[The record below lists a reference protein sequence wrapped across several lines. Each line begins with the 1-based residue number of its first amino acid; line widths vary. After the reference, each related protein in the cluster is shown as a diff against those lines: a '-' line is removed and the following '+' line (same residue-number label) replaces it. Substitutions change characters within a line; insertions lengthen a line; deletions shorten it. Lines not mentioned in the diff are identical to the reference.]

1 MFEIKSIVCDMNT
14 AKRINTL
21 LDDMLTIR
29 AEIKRMRADLDANA
43 NLVNNQTGEKIS
55 AKKIEELANNEIIE
69 IQKELNKVT
78 NNGKSITGMFN
89 NEYYVNDMMQ
99 DRVLVDNGQI
109 ADDTDNQ

>member
-1 MFEIKSIVCDMNT
+1 MNT

-99 DRVLVDNGQI
+99 DKVLVKNGQI

>member
-1 MFEIKSIVCDMNT
+1 MNT
-14 AKRINTL
+14 AKRINIL

-29 AEIKRMRADLDANA
+29 AEIKRMRADLKANDS
-43 NLVNNQTGEKIS
+43 LVNKNTGEKVS
-55 AKKIEELANNEIIE
+55 AKKIEELANNEIIA

-78 NNGKSITGMFN
+78 NNGKSIKGMFN

-99 DRVLVDNGQI
+99 DRVLFENGQT

>member
-1 MFEIKSIVCDMNT
+1 MSI
-14 AKRINTL
+14 AKDINKL
-21 LDDMLTIR
+21 LDQMLTIR
-29 AEIKRMRADLDANA
+29 GEIERMRADLDANA

>member
-1 MFEIKSIVCDMNT
+1 MNT

-29 AEIKRMRADLDANA
+29 AEIKRMRADLKANDS
-43 NLVNNQTGEKIS
+43 LVNKNTGEKVS
-55 AKKIEELANNEIIE
+55 AKKIEELAHNEIIA

-78 NNGKSITGMFN
+78 NNGKSIKGMFN

-99 DRVLVDNGQI
+99 DRVLVENGQT

>member
-1 MFEIKSIVCDMNT
+1 MNT

-29 AEIKRMRADLDANA
+29 AEIKRMRADLKANDS
-43 NLVNNQTGEKIS
+43 LVNKKTGEKIS
-55 AKKIEELANNEIIE
+55 AKKIEELANNEIIA

-99 DRVLVDNGQI
+99 DRVLVENGQT
-109 ADDTDNQ
+109 ADDIDNQ

>member
-1 MFEIKSIVCDMNT
+1 
-14 AKRINTL
+14 
-21 LDDMLTIR
+21 
-29 AEIKRMRADLDANA
+29 
-43 NLVNNQTGEKIS
+43 

-99 DRVLVDNGQI
+99 DRVLVENGQI

>member
-1 MFEIKSIVCDMNT
+1 MNT

-21 LDDMLTIR
+21 LDDILTIR

>member
-1 MFEIKSIVCDMNT
+1 MNT

-29 AEIKRMRADLDANA
+29 AEIKRMRADLKANDS
-43 NLVNNQTGEKIS
+43 LVNKNTGEKIS
-55 AKKIEELANNEIIE
+55 AKKIEELANNEIIA

-78 NNGKSITGMFN
+78 NNGKSVKGMFN

-99 DRVLVDNGQI
+99 DRVLVENGQT

>member
-1 MFEIKSIVCDMNT
+1 MNT

-109 ADDTDNQ
+109 AEDTDNQ

>member
-1 MFEIKSIVCDMNT
+1 MNT
-14 AKRINTL
+14 AKRINIL

-29 AEIKRMRADLDANA
+29 AEIKRMRADLKANDS
-43 NLVNNQTGEKIS
+43 LVNKNTGEKVS
-55 AKKIEELANNEIIE
+55 AKKIEELANNEIIA

-78 NNGKSITGMFN
+78 NNGKSIKGMFN

-99 DRVLVDNGQI
+99 DRVLVENGQT

>member
-1 MFEIKSIVCDMNT
+1 MNT

-99 DRVLVDNGQI
+99 DRVLVENGQT

>member
-1 MFEIKSIVCDMNT
+1 MNT

>member
-1 MFEIKSIVCDMNT
+1 MCDMNT
-14 AKRINTL
+14 AKRINIL

-29 AEIKRMRADLDANA
+29 AEIKRMRADLKANDS
-43 NLVNNQTGEKIS
+43 LVNKNTGEKVS
-55 AKKIEELANNEIIE
+55 AKKIEELANNEIIA

-78 NNGKSITGMFN
+78 NNGKSIKGMFN

-99 DRVLVDNGQI
+99 DRVLFENGQT

>member
-1 MFEIKSIVCDMNT
+1 MNT

-29 AEIKRMRADLDANA
+29 AEIKRMRADLKANDS
-43 NLVNNQTGEKIS
+43 LVNKKTGEKIS

-99 DRVLVDNGQI
+99 DRVLVENGQI

>member
-1 MFEIKSIVCDMNT
+1 MNT

-29 AEIKRMRADLDANA
+29 AEIKRMRANLDANFS
-43 NLVNNQTGEKIS
+43 LVNKKTGKKIEKIS
-55 AKKIEELANNEIIE
+55 PKKVEELANNEIIR
-69 IQKELNKVT
+69 IQKELNKIT

-99 DRVLVDNGQI
+99 DRVLVENGQT